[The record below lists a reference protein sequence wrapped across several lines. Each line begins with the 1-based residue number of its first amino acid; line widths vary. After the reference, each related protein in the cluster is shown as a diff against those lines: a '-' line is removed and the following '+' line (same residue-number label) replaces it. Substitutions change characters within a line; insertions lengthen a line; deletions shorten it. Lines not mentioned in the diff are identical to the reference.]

1 VVGRDYLT
9 PVSVVSGRMVDWL
22 FRNRRTGE
30 ITIAQAPN
38 PPLIIWLVA
47 TVIELIFSPSGTV
60 ATALTIVGTGAL
72 IVWAGDELIRGV
84 NPFRRAV
91 GAVVLAVIVVSL
103 ATR

>member
-1 VVGRDYLT
+1 
-9 PVSVVSGRMVDWL
+9 MVNWL

-47 TVIELIFSPSGTV
+47 TVFERIFSPSGTV
-60 ATALTIVGTGAL
+60 GTALTIVGTGAL

-84 NPFRRAV
+84 NPFRRAA
-91 GAVVLAVIVVSL
+91 GAVVLVVIFVRF